1 MYLYD
6 IDLDDKRKFYQQKA
20 KNIENVPV
28 TKIPKYKSSGLI
40 PRYNSSDPVPR
51 YFTIYRFS
59 RYFTM
64 YRFDQTESLQME
76 KKKSPEYI
84 KKSIEEE
91 RERRT
96 RRGK

>member
-6 IDLDDKRKFYQQKA
+6 IDLDDKENFTS

-28 TKIPKYKSSGLI
+28 AKIPKLIPRYKSSGLL
-40 PRYNSSDPVPR
+40 PRQNSSGPVPR

-64 YRFDQTESLQME
+64 YRFDQTESLQMG
-76 KKKSPEYI
+76 KKNLQGI
-84 KKSIEEE
+84 
-91 RERRT
+91 
-96 RRGK
+96 